1 MLSRGL
7 LSTVAVL
14 LAIVVS
20 GCSSPPLATTKA
32 AETGA
37 DLQPLSQVK
46 PLSEPKNQVGPSTA
60 RLAQAD
66 ITGGKPAVQHLPAAI
81 TDHQG
86 TPVTVTDTSR
96 ILAFDMSGTLAAT
109 VFGLG
114 LGGNVV
120 GRDVSTGFPSA
131 RDLPLVT
138 VNGHRLNAEAILAL
152 RPTVVIT
159 DTTLG
164 PWDVVLQLRA
174 SGVPVV
180 VVDAKRSMDNVG
192 DIVRQVAAALGVPE
206 AGESLATRLAAD
218 VDAKKAEIAK
228 LAPADPA
235 RKLRVVF
242 LYMRGQAGVYHL
254 FGKGSGADSLIGA
267 LGAVDVATQ
276 AGIEGMRPVNPEAL
290 AKAKPDVIL
299 MMTKGL
305 ESVGGIDGALQ
316 VPGVAQTPAGQHRR
330 VVDMA
335 DSQILSFGPLT
346 AGVLD
351 ALARALYAPDDAG

>member
-7 LSTVAVL
+7 LSTVALCLV
-14 LAIVVS
+14 IVVT

-37 DLQPLSQVK
+37 DLRPLSQVK
-46 PLSEPKNQVGPSTA
+46 PLAEPQTHVGPTTA

-66 ITGGKPAVQHLPAAI
+66 ITGTKPAVQHLPATV

-86 TPVTVTDTSR
+86 TQVTVTDTSR

-120 GRDVSTGFPSA
+120 GRDVSTGFPAA

-138 VNGHRLNAEAILAL
+138 MNGHRLNAEAILAL

-164 PWDVVLQLRA
+164 PWDAVLQLRA

-180 VVDAKRSMDNVG
+180 VVDSKRSMDNVG

-206 AGESLATRLAAD
+206 AGESLAVRLAAD

-228 LAPADPA
+228 LAPADPS

-254 FGKGSGADSLIGA
+254 FGKGSGADSLIRG
-267 LGAVDVATQ
+267 LGAIDVATE

-290 AKAKPDVIL
+290 AKTAPDVIL

-305 ESVGGIDGALQ
+305 ESVGGVGGALQ

-330 VVDMA
+330 IVDMA

>member
-7 LSTVAVL
+7 PASAAL
-14 LAIVVS
+14 LVAIVVS
-20 GCSSPPLATTKA
+20 GCATPPLASTNTSAGA
-32 AETGA
+32 A
-37 DLQPLSQVK
+37 DPRPLAQLT
-46 PLSEPKNQVGPSTA
+46 PLAEPKAHTGPSTA
-60 RLAQAD
+60 KLAQAD
-66 ITGGKPAVQHLPAAI
+66 ITAPPPATQHLPATI
-81 TDHQG
+81 TDHQD

-131 RDLPLVT
+131 KHLPLVT
-138 VNGHRLNAEAILAL
+138 INGHRLNAEAILAL

-164 PWDVVLQLRA
+164 PWDAVLQLRA

-180 VVDAKRSMDNVG
+180 VVDSKRSMDNVG
-192 DIVRQVAAALGVPE
+192 AIVRQVSAALGVPE
-206 AGESLATRLAAD
+206 AGERLVTRLAGE

-228 LAPADPA
+228 LAPADPG
-235 RKLRVVF
+235 RKLRIVF
-242 LYMRGQAGVYHL
+242 LYLRGQAGVYHM
-254 FGKGSGADSLIGA
+254 FGKGSGADSLITA
-267 LGAVDVATQ
+267 LGGVDVATG

-290 AKAKPDVIL
+290 AKAAPDVIL

-305 ESVGGIDGALQ
+305 ASVGGVDGAMQ
-316 VPGVAQTPAGQHRR
+316 VPGVAQTPAGLHRR
-330 VVDMA
+330 IVDME
-335 DSQILSFGPLT
+335 DSQILGFGPLT

-351 ALARALYAPDDAG
+351 ALARALYAPENAG